1 MLSALLLAP
10 VFFAPFQED
19 EAQAPRGRALVFRV
33 DRIETLDGEA
43 LENAVVLVREGII
56 EKMGR
61 AVVIPDRA
69 VVHDLRGRGSV
80 LMPPLVL
87 GHAGFLVDD
96 SRGFG
101 RNSRHTAADS
111 LWLDEDTLEDLRA
124 EGVLLAGVDPPGS
137 GIPGRTSV
145 ISSVSES
152 PRPEPVIGDLHLKV
166 TLDASTR
173 GKDAVRDAFKNAEEA
188 IQKESDAR
196 TAWEKARKEWE
207 EKEKKAEDA
216 KKDGE
221 DKKKEEGKKAAEGK
235 PETGKKGKGEEE
247 KAPPEEF
254 TPPKI
259 GADLEPI
266 VEWVQGKRVAEIWLD
281 SAAEW
286 LHWREVI
293 GDREHARGIVFRH
306 GQTTNLFEIA
316 DGVAEAGV
324 RVDLPARMSFLPYT
338 RLRCNLP
345 AEFLAA
351 GVENL
356 TLSPASDS
364 LIGVREWRAQLAHLV
379 AEGLDRSAALKAVTV
394 GPAASLGVEDRVAP
408 LVPGG
413 KANFM
418 VLDGDPLDPVSQVR
432 FLVADGEVVWD
443 RSKEEGE

>member
-69 VVHDLRGRGSV
+69 VVHDLRGQGSV

-87 GHAGFLVDD
+87 GHAGFLVED

-101 RNSRHTAADS
+101 RNSRHTASDS

-124 EGVLLAGVDPPGS
+124 EGVLLIGVDPPGS

-196 TAWEKARKEWE
+196 AAWEKARKEWE
-207 EKEKKAEDA
+207 EKEKKKAEDA
-216 KKDGE
+216 KKAGE
-221 DKKKEEGKKAAEGK
+221 DKKKGEGKKAAEGK
-235 PETGKKGKGEEE
+235 PEDGKKGAGEEE

-254 TPPKI
+254 TPPALKSGSTTQPNGCI
-259 GADLEPI
+259 G
-266 VEWVQGKRVAEIWLD
+266 GKSSVTV
-281 SAAEW
+281 S
-286 LHWREVI
+286 
-293 GDREHARGIVFRH
+293 
-306 GQTTNLFEIA
+306 
-316 DGVAEAGV
+316 
-324 RVDLPARMSFLPYT
+324 M
-338 RLRCNLP
+338 P
-345 AEFLAA
+345 AESSSATA
-351 GVENL
+351 KPRTCSRSRMV
-356 TLSPASDS
+356 SPRP
-364 LIGVREWRAQLAHLV
+364 GCGWTCQ
-379 AEGLDRSAALKAVTV
+379 
-394 GPAASLGVEDRVAP
+394 PA
-408 LVPGG
+408 
-413 KANFM
+413 
-418 VLDGDPLDPVSQVR
+418 
-432 FLVADGEVVWD
+432 
-443 RSKEEGE
+443 